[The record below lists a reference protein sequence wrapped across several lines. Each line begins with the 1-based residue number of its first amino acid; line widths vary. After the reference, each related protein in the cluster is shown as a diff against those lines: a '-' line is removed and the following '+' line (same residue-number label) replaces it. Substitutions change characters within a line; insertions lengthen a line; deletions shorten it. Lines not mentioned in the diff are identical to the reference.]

1 MADFYHKARVSQ
13 SVNRMAM
20 NSMFGG
26 KTEKHRN
33 NLGPEDGWPSFLG
46 GASAATGWTHLLMKG
61 RMLSPVMGAMD
72 MGMGSGVDSQY
83 E

>member
-1 MADFYHKARVSQ
+1 
-13 SVNRMAM
+13 
-20 NSMFGG
+20 MFGG
-26 KTEKHRN
+26 KTEKHKN
-33 NLGPEDGWPSFLG
+33 NLRPEDGWPFFLDG
-46 GASAATGWTHLLMKG
+46 VAAPTGWTHLLMKG